1 MRLFMHRS
9 CSVVVFLFVSVFFL
23 MAGTKTGRPVSKHW
37 EAFKIQGKSTGIL
50 LDYSYAGFMH
60 GETGVPE
67 VKYKCFDVKD
77 FGAVPNDGKSDREA
91 LIKALEAAYKHG
103 EGIIC
108 FPAGRFDLR
117 PEDAPNE
124 PIYIKSSRIVL
135 QGAGAERGGTEL
147 FMEYPNP
154 ALDENKMWTSPD
166 LIRFRSFDKKKA
178 LTKVTGKAQRGDF
191 SLEVASVK
199 ELKPGDW
206 VCLELKN
213 NDTLLIAEELAPYSV
228 QKNWNQILKEG
239 VMVQDYHQ
247 IVSVEGNT
255 VTFKEPLMKDVDPK
269 WGWMINSFPRLENVG
284 VENIAFVGNFHDT
297 FKHHRSWLD
306 DGGYKPLVM
315 MNAVNSWVRH
325 CRFTDVSEALSVI
338 SSANVSVYDCVIDGN
353 LGHSAIRAQGSSRVF
368 IGKIDDQPSQW
379 HSVGISKPS
388 MGTVIWRVKTKA
400 NSCFEAHASQPR
412 ATLFDACEGGFMRG
426 RAGGAV
432 GSNPNHLSDLV
443 FWNYKALD
451 ESKSNF
457 DFWAKDTPYWRF
469 MPPVII
475 GFHGNNTTF
484 VEEQT
489 KAIESLGKAVY
500 PESLYEAQ
508 LELRLGSL
516 PVWIKELK
524 DK

>member
-1 MRLFMHRS
+1 M
-9 CSVVVFLFVSVFFL
+9 
-23 MAGTKTGRPVSKHW
+23 
-37 EAFKIQGKSTGIL
+37 
-50 LDYSYAGFMH
+50 D
-60 GETGVPE
+60 
-67 VKYKCFDVKD
+67 CF
-77 FGAVPNDGKSDREA
+77 
-91 LIKALEAAYKHG
+91 
-103 EGIIC
+103 
-108 FPAGRFDLR
+108 
-117 PEDAPNE
+117 
-124 PIYIKSSRIVL
+124 IYI
-135 QGAGAERGGTEL
+135 
-147 FMEYPNP
+147 
-154 ALDENKMWTSPD
+154 W
-166 LIRFRSFDKKKA
+166 
-178 LTKVTGKAQRGDF
+178 
-191 SLEVASVK
+191 
-199 ELKPGDW
+199 
-206 VCLELKN
+206 
-213 NDTLLIAEELAPYSV
+213 
-228 QKNWNQILKEG
+228 IL
-239 VMVQDYHQ
+239 M
-247 IVSVEGNT
+247 
-255 VTFKEPLMKDVDPK
+255 
-269 WGWMINSFPRLENVG
+269 NV
-284 VENIAFVGNFHDT
+284 
-297 FKHHRSWLD
+297 
-306 DGGYKPLVM
+306 
-315 MNAVNSWVRH
+315 VNSWVRH